1 MLTKPAPLEWDWLY
15 DIREEREDGTTE
27 IKDRL
32 SVWPRETLTS
42 ERYRLW
48 WFHSTRKVELDE
60 ARRLKQI
67 DRAVKKL
74 TELRRRLTG
83 PRTRFRRRE
92 AVVDAVDTILE
103 ETGARSW
110 LKVEIQEWRTEKYR
124 QTTPGR
130 PGKDTKYV
138 KEELPS
144 YDLAWNIDAP
154 ALAKQRAGDGVFP
167 LVTNVKEFSALETL
181 QAYKRQPVIEKRF
194 SQIKTDYAVAPVYL
208 KNVSRIQALLCV
220 YFFAMLVQTLLER
233 HLRTA
238 MHTCNDQSLPLY
250 PEGRACKR
258 PTTRRVLDVFEPIER
273 HTLSVDGHEHRFV
286 TELSPL
292 HQQILDLLGV
302 PRADYGC

>member
-1 MLTKPAPLEWDWLY
+1 VA
-15 DIREEREDGTTE
+15 
-27 IKDRL
+27 
-32 SVWPRETLTS
+32 SETLTS
-42 ERYRLW
+42 DGFRLW
-48 WFHSTRKVELDE
+48 WFHSTRKAELDE
-60 ARRLKQI
+60 AARLKQI
-67 DRAVKKL
+67 DRAVRAL
-74 TELRRRLTG
+74 TDLRRRLIG
-83 PRTRFRRRE
+83 PRTRFRRQE
-92 AVVDAVDTILE
+92 AVMEAVEEILD

-110 LKVEIQEWRTEKYR
+110 LQVEIQQWSAERYR
-124 QTTPGR
+124 QTKPGR

-138 KEELPS
+138 KEEIPS
-144 YDLAWNIDAP
+144 FDLAWNVDAP

-167 LVTNVKEFSALETL
+167 LVTNVHEFSALQTL

-233 HLRTA
+233 ELRTA
-238 MHTCNDQSLPLY
+238 MRTNSDQSLPLY

-273 HTLSVDGHEHRFV
+273 HTLSVEGHEQKFV

-292 HQQILDLLGV
+292 QQQILKLLGM
-302 PRADYGC
+302 PRSGYGW